1 MSSLHFSS
9 GCVDLLGRNRLG
21 EVVFEP
27 FGQMQALAAACPEHP
42 YSKIGADAVKSG
54 LDFFVDQA
62 KARNLDYCA
71 NGDKNHLHITALGKV
86 RTTYLSPDGVY
97 SPRIEEA
104 FLNKKKVAVL
114 NFAGFRDFYPEL
126 AAANLKKHP
135 LFENC
140 QITTGEIKLPELSRT
155 GGSVRELR
163 SIDIARHFD
172 CAKDLGPVAEQI
184 SRLGQGAQFVAL
196 PAILGISNYKSIRKS
211 LEDITGTIIYEVP
224 TLPPSILGMRL
235 DEALRSRFAELGGVL
250 LSGERVCGGGIEKSR
265 VFSLDLASRAKIS
278 ADNFVLA
285 TGSFFS
291 GGLASRLDSIR
302 EPVFNLKVLANQKRG
317 NWYNP
322 TFLSKESH
330 PFMEYG
336 VMTDS
341 SLRGLDAAGRAVEN
355 LYCAGAV
362 LAGYHPVREQSGLGV
377 AIGTGVFAA
386 DRIIGQANNPNNS

>member
-21 EVVFEP
+21 EKVFEP
-27 FGQMQALAAACPEHP
+27 FKELKALAAACPEHP

-54 LDFFVDQA
+54 LDFFVGQA

-71 NGDKNHLHITALGKV
+71 NKDKNHLHITALGRV

-135 LFENC
+135 LFEKC
-140 QITTGEIKLPELSRT
+140 TITTGQIKLPELSPT
-155 GGSVRELR
+155 GGRIRELR

-184 SRLGQGAQFVAL
+184 SRLGQGAQFVAM
-196 PAILGISNYKSIRKS
+196 PAILGINNFGRIRDS
-211 LEDITGTIIYEVP
+211 LEKLAGTIIYEVP

-250 LSGERVCGGGIEKSR
+250 LPGERVCGGAIEKSR
-265 VFSLDLASRAKIS
+265 VLSLALASRAKIS

-291 GGLASRLDSIR
+291 GGLVSRPDSIR
-302 EPVFNLKVLANQKRG
+302 EPVFDLKVFANQRRG

-322 TFLSKESH
+322 VFLSAESH

-336 VMTDS
+336 VVTDS
-341 SLRGLDAAGRAVEN
+341 SLCALDASGRAVEN

-377 AIGTGVFAA
+377 AISTGVFAA
-386 DRIIGQANNPNNS
+386 DRVIGQANKK

>member
-1 MSSLHFSS
+1 
-9 GCVDLLGRNRLG
+9 
-21 EVVFEP
+21 
-27 FGQMQALAAACPEHP
+27 
-42 YSKIGADAVKSG
+42 
-54 LDFFVDQA
+54 
-62 KARNLDYCA
+62 
-71 NGDKNHLHITALGKV
+71 
-86 RTTYLSPDGVY
+86 GVY

-104 FLNKKKVAVL
+104 FFNKKKVAIL

-135 LFENC
+135 LFEKCEIATN
-140 QITTGEIKLPELSRT
+140 EIKLPEINGKGR
-155 GGSVRELR
+155 GVRELR
-163 SIDIARHFD
+163 SIDIARYFD
-172 CAKDLGPVAEQI
+172 CAKNLAPVAEQI

-196 PAILGISNYKSIRKS
+196 PAILGISNYQSIRKS
-211 LEDITGTIIYEVP
+211 LEEIAGAIIYEVP

-235 DEALRSRFAELGGVL
+235 DEALKSRFAELGGVL
-250 LSGERVCGGGIEKSR
+250 LSGERVLGGGIENSR
-265 VFSLDLASRAKIS
+265 VLSLWLQSRSKIS

-291 GGLASRLDSIR
+291 GGLVSRLDSIK
-302 EPVFNLKVLANQKRG
+302 EPVFNLKILADQKRG

-322 TFLSKESH
+322 AFLSAESH

-341 SLRGLDAAGRAVEN
+341 RLNALDASGRAVEN
-355 LYCAGAV
+355 LFCAGAV

-386 DRIIGQANNPNNS
+386 DRIIELAGK